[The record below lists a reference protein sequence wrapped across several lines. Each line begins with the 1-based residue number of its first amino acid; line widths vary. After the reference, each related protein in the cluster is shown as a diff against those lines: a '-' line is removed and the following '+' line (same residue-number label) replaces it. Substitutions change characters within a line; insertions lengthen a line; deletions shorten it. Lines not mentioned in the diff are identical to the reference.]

1 MISLY
6 LINMHKKSKEIIKS
20 DFMSNQKGS
29 WCYLNLF
36 LIFTKNIFND
46 FLEIMVLRTLFC
58 EHAL

>member
-46 FLEIMVLRTLFC
+46 FLEIMVLRTLF
-58 EHAL
+58 